1 MRFTAAIVIGTA
13 AFALTGCGGTDTTT
27 EAAPATTAPAANVPS
42 SAPATTTATTAT
54 SAAAATGA
62 ADTPEAASCSVAYR
76 ITNVRGVPKPTVA
89 QAETIVA
96 AAEGVT
102 DSAIVAERDKIVDR
116 IEEYEDLGGAKG
128 KHAPHY
134 LGRVQGAVVSY
145 TSACSLGHYIDLLA
159 EDAYEAANG

>member
-1 MRFTAAIVIGTA
+1 MRFTAAIVIGTAA

-27 EAAPATTAPAANVPS
+27 EAAPATTAPAASVPS

-54 SAAAATGA
+54 SAAAA